1 MNLSYRKKYNDIP
14 KDVWNKAATDLFVC
28 RNKLYVIVT
37 DYTSKYLE
45 LAQLP
50 NISSDTKPIREVY
63 FDNMGYP
70 K

>member
-1 MNLSYRKKYNDIP
+1 MFE
-14 KDVWNKAATDLFVC
+14 AATDLFVC
-28 RNKLYVIVT
+28 RNKLYLIVT
-37 DYTSKYLE
+37 DYTSKYFK